1 MVWGVKRED
10 DAPDFGDIV
19 TALHKAGITHA
30 RRPNR
35 EDRCK
40 IIADTIEAGNINDFF
55 FFMEDRRGVI
65 SLEVTPEYIYKCVN
79 VTIEDLETIPPEFRK
94 QIKEAMGAY
103 AKRELEPRQ
112 EKISVT
118 RIEKRLLRRCGEN
131 ENLPWSSY
139 TIKAA
144 LKMASL
150 SNGLSDKIGEQL
162 RIDEIEHLARQ
173 GRKLQDA
180 FTPDEVTQAMDVA
193 GISPSQA
200 VKLMAE
206 LERLRDARKSFNPD
220 PLSEAEKSI

>member
-10 DAPDFGDIV
+10 NAPVFGDIV

-30 RRPNR
+30 RHPNCGDMYKIA
-35 EDRCK
+35 ED
-40 IIADTIEAGNINDFF
+40 AIEAGNINDFF
-55 FFMEDRRGVI
+55 LLVKDRRGVI
-65 SLEVTPEYIYKCVN
+65 SLAFTPEYIYKCVN
-79 VTIEDLETIPPEFRK
+79 ITIEDLETIPPEFRK
-94 QIKEAMGAY
+94 QIKEAMWAVEESVNG
-103 AKRELEPRQ
+103 PRQ

-118 RIEKRLLRRCGEN
+118 LSEKSLLRMCGEN

-144 LKMASL
+144 LNMAWL
-150 SNGLSDKIGEQL
+150 SRGLADKRGEQL
-162 RIDEIEHLARQ
+162 RIEEIEYLARQ

-180 FTPDEVTQAMDVA
+180 FTPDEVTQAMDKA

-206 LERLRDARKSFNPD
+206 LERLRDARMNPD
-220 PLSEAEKSI
+220 GSGNTLPE

>member
-30 RRPNR
+30 RHPNH

-40 IIADTIEAGNINDFF
+40 IIVDMIAAGNINDFF
-55 FFMEDRRGVI
+55 FFSEDRRGVI
-65 SLEVTPEYIYKCVN
+65 SIEVTPEYIYKCVN
-79 VTIEDLETIPPEFRK
+79 VTIEDLETIPPESMK
-94 QIKEAMGAY
+94 QIKEAMRAY
-103 AKRELEPRQ
+103 AKRELDPRQ

-118 RIEKRLLRRCGEN
+118 RIEKGLLRTCGEN

-144 LKMASL
+144 LNMARL
-150 SNGLSDKIGEQL
+150 SRGLSDKIGELL
-162 RIDEIEHLARQ
+162 RIEEVAYLATQ

-180 FTPDEVTQAMDVA
+180 FTPDEVTQAMDKA

-200 VKLMAE
+200 VTLMAE
-206 LERLRDARKSFNPD
+206 LERMRNARMNPD
-220 PLSEAEKSI
+220 GSGNTLPE